1 MSRDAG
7 RVFARSTIEAKGK
20 SDSDAVVETVL
31 DNAEALHEDVEV
43 IHASLKAVS
52 IAQIVIA
59 FVAIVALLY
68 FLRFVFITSLCA
80 VLAAFILEPLVA
92 WLAGVGVPRA
102 AGSTLAV
109 LAGTF
114 LAGALGYFL
123 FIQVE
128 PISRALPQYSDRI
141 KQSLSR
147 IQEPISRLERSTQ
160 ALTESARD
168 GDEAPPIEVREEAPT
183 PSHFLVSNFGTIG
196 EVLFALSFLPCLI
209 YFMLTWKNHAHRAT
223 VLMFPEEHRLIAFR
237 TVARISGMIRSFL
250 IGNLV
255 VWLIGA
261 VCYTVL
267 FWCLG
272 IPFFYSLGFVC
283 GFLSL
288 IPSVGAILA
297 AIPPVVGGMGILHMT
312 GFLIVVGC
320 VFVVHVVMLNLLY
333 PKLVGKRVLLNPLA
347 VVLAL
352 LFWAWLWGAMGLI
365 LAIPMVAAVKIVC
378 DHTDSW
384 KGVGAWLGI

>member
-1 MSRDAG
+1 MSRDA
-7 RVFARSTIEAKGK
+7 RTPLARSTIEAMGK
-20 SDSDAVVETVL
+20 SGSDTVVESVL
-31 DNAEALHEDVEV
+31 GNAEALHEDVEI

-52 IAQIVIA
+52 IAQVVIA

-68 FLRFVFITSLCA
+68 FLRYVFITSLCA
-80 VLAAFILEPLVA
+80 MLAAFILEPLVA
-92 WLAGVGVPRA
+92 WLASVGIPRA
-102 AGSTLAV
+102 AGSILAV
-109 LAGTF
+109 LAGSLLT
-114 LAGALGYFL
+114 GALGYFL
-123 FIQVE
+123 LIQVE
-128 PISRALPQYSDRI
+128 PISRALPQYSNRI

-147 IQEPISRLERSTQ
+147 IQEPINRLERSAQ
-160 ALTESARD
+160 ALTDSTKD
-168 GDEAPPIEVREEAPT
+168 GDEPPLEVRESPT
-183 PSHFLVSNFGTIG
+183 PSRFLVSNFGTIG
-196 EVLFALSFLPCLI
+196 EFLLAFSFLPCLT
-209 YFMLTWKNHAHRAT
+209 YFMLTWKNHVHRAT
-223 VLMFPEEHRLIAFR
+223 VMMFPEEHRLIVFR

-272 IPFFYSLGFVC
+272 IPFFYFIGFVC

-312 GFLIVVGC
+312 GFLIVVVC
-320 VFVVHVVMLNLLY
+320 VFSVHVVMLNLLY

-352 LFWAWLWGAMGLI
+352 LFWAWLWGAIGLI

-384 KGVGAWLGI
+384 KGLGAWLGI

>member
-1 MSRDAG
+1 MSRDAS
-7 RVFARSTIEAKGK
+7 RVLARSALEAKGK
-20 SDSDAVVETVL
+20 SDSDAVMETVL
-31 DNAEALHEDVEV
+31 DNAEALHEGVET

-52 IAQIVIA
+52 VAQIVIA

-68 FLRFVFITSLCA
+68 FLRYVFITSLCA
-80 VLAAFILEPLVA
+80 MLAAFILEPLVA
-92 WLAGVGVPRA
+92 WLASVGIPRA
-102 AGSTLAV
+102 AGSILAV
-109 LAGTF
+109 LAGSL

-128 PISRALPQYSDRI
+128 PIARALPQYSDRI

-147 IQEPISRLERSTQ
+147 IQEPISRLEKSTQ
-160 ALTESARD
+160 ALTDSTKD
-168 GDEAPPIEVREEAPT
+168 GEEQPIEVRESPT
-183 PSHFLVSNFGTIG
+183 PSRFLVSNFGTIG
-196 EVLFALSFLPCLI
+196 EFLLALSFLPCLT
-209 YFMLTWKNHAHRAT
+209 YFMLTWKNHVHRAT
-223 VLMFPEEHRLIAFR
+223 VLMFPEEHRLVAFR
-237 TVARISGMIRSFL
+237 TVTRISGMIRSFL

-261 VCYTVL
+261 VCYTIL

-272 IPFFYSLGFVC
+272 IPFFYFIGSVC

-288 IPSVGAILA
+288 IPSVGALLA

-312 GFLIVVGC
+312 GFLIVVGG
-320 VFVVHVVMLNLLY
+320 VVAVHLVMLNLLY
-333 PKLVGKRVLLNPLA
+333 PKLVGERVLLNPLA

-384 KGVGAWLGI
+384 KGLGAWLGT